1 MKLQMKTVLAI
12 LLPVVLTGSA
22 AAQVRMALP
31 GGSNPYIGAP
41 AYLPGPIIGP
51 VAGMKIELPA
61 PRLNPGM
68 AISLAPTPAA
78 YVAVMAVIPVLPIP
92 MIPSRPIIPM
102 IRPMATRENVSHP
115 LAPIL
120 PGLIAQFGTAEKKNN
135 WQKEISENLFDG
147 RLIPERKIVVDPRNG
162 SAPIH
167 PSHNIGLPEQQLE
180 IEIGAY

>member
-41 AYLPGPIIGP
+41 IYLPGPISGP

-68 AISLAPTPAA
+68 AITLAPTPAA
-78 YVAVMAVIPVLPIP
+78 YVAVTAVIPLLPIP
-92 MIPSRPIIPM
+92 MIPSRPIVPV
-102 IRPMATRENVSHP
+102 IRPMATRENVAHP

-120 PGLIAQFGTAEKKNN
+120 PGLGAQFGSAEKKNN

-147 RLIPERKIVVDPRNG
+147 RLIPERGTVVDPRDSENPVRPG
-162 SAPIH
+162 R
-167 PSHNIGLPEQQLE
+167 NIGLPELDLE
-180 IEIGAY
+180 REIGAY

>member
-1 MKLQMKTVLAI
+1 MKLQQKTFLAI
-12 LLPVVLTGSA
+12 LLPAVLAGSA
-22 AAQVRMALP
+22 AAQVRMVLP

-41 AYLPGPIIGP
+41 AYLPVPISGP

-68 AISLAPTPAA
+68 AITLAPTPAA

-92 MIPSRPIIPM
+92 MIPSRPIVPI
-102 IRPMATRENVSHP
+102 IRPMATRENVAHP

-120 PGLIAQFGTAEKKNN
+120 PGLGAQFGTADKKNN

-147 RLIPERKIVVDPRNG
+147 RLIPERKVIVDPRNG
-162 SAPIH
+162 SAPVR
-167 PSHNIGLPEQQLE
+167 PSSNIGLPEHDLE